1 MKNQV
6 IRNFTPH
13 PINIEGMEVI
23 PSEGIIRCKEI
34 VEEVGEHAGVKLI
47 SKKFGELEGLPES
60 QEGTIFVVSIIAAT
74 AAKEIGRTDCVVPG
88 EVIRD
93 EEGRIIGCKN
103 LAVI

>member
-1 MKNQV
+1 MNK

-23 PSEGIIRCKEI
+23 QSEGIIRCKEV
-34 VEEVGEHAGVKLI
+34 VEIIGEHAGVELI
-47 SKKFGELEGLPES
+47 SKKFGELEGLPE
-60 QEGTIFVVSIIAAT
+60 QEEGTIFVVSIIAAT
-74 AAKEIGRTDCVVPG
+74 AAKEAGRNDCVVPG

-93 EEGRIIGCKN
+93 EEGKIIGCKN